1 MAYGYVRSDAKHLP
15 SSACGWSGHPLAVI
29 YRKLGGSKAASRN
42 ALPPNLHGEWNI
54 DGWKVVVKR
63 SAPPSGRN
71 TRTARARIFV
81 RVDGKLIPAGRV
93 RQALCPEDRLDAARR
108 NRDMQARRFKQKFG
122 RMTPAEM
129 VAHDAKLEKRSKK
142 TIKALLEQKELKGAK
157 TRRRR

>member
-1 MAYGYVRSDAKHLP
+1 MAKDRLP
-15 SSACGWSGHPLAVI
+15 RSACDWHGGPLTAI

-81 RVDGKLIPAGRV
+81 RVGGELIPAGRV
-93 RQALCPEDRLDAARR
+93 RQALCPGDRLRATRR
-108 NRDMQARRFKQKFG
+108 NRNLQRHRFLDKLAK
-122 RMTPAEM
+122 MTPAEL

-142 TIKALLEQKELKGAK
+142 EVAKILELKGPK